1 MTQYRVDRIKWL
13 IMFVVAWLIA
23 LYIYEVVGTDM
34 NRALGFV
41 VAAATLG
48 LNMYAR
54 HRVLKTVQPS
64 LMTSFWLYLP
74 IVMFLLVPVAFKL
87 IAFLRADEAQSWWSH
102 LLSLLPFILKLG
114 VPVAALLVVYFSL
127 GKFGPSGK
135 EVAGSSRPLGG
146 VEEPAP

>member
-1 MTQYRVDRIKWL
+1 MTQHRVDRIKWL

-23 LYIYEVVGTDM
+23 LYIYEVVVADM
-34 NRALGFV
+34 RPAVGFV
-41 VAAATLG
+41 AAAATLG

-54 HRVLKTVQPS
+54 HRVLKSVQPS

-87 IAFLRADEAQSWWSH
+87 FTFLRADEEQSWWSH

-114 VPVAALLVVYFSL
+114 VPVAALLAVYFSL
-127 GKFGPSGK
+127 GKFGPSEE
-135 EVAGSSRPLGG
+135 EVPGSPRSVGG
-146 VEEPAP
+146 LEDPAP